1 MSNDVLIDAEFR
13 TLIPP
18 LAPEEFKALE
28 ESILAEGCRDAIVVW
43 KEKGVVLDGHNRYDI
58 CVKHGIPYRTFEKPL
73 VDRDEAILWIIDNQL
88 GRRNLNPEQ
97 MSLLRGQR
105 YNRTK
110 RQDGGHGDQKSEYQ
124 TDTPNTA
131 EVLASQ
137 YGVSAPTIKR
147 DGQFAQAVDILE
159 DFLPGI
165 TARVVHGESISKQAV
180 IEAAREPETAAEKLN
195 KPHVANNSGENEW
208 YTPAI
213 YIEAARR
220 VMGSIDTDPASSD
233 IANDTVKAKTYHTVE
248 DNGLEQPW
256 SGNVW
261 MNPPYAQPLVAEFSE
276 ALSAKYESG
285 EITQACIL
293 VNNATETVW
302 FQRMMSLCSA
312 ICFIRGRVK
321 FVDKAGLSTGAP
333 LQGQAILYL
342 GKNPQRFATEF
353 AEMGKVLYA

>member
-1 MSNDVLIDAEFR
+1 MGNDVLIDAEFR

-28 ESILAEGCRDAIVVW
+28 ESNLAEGCRDAIVVW
-43 KEKGVVLDGHNRYDI
+43 KEKGIILDGHNRYDI
-58 CVKHGIPYRTFEKPL
+58 CTKHGVPYRTFEKSFA
-73 VDRDEAILWIIDNQL
+73 DRDKSILWIIDNQL

-110 RQDGGHGDQKSEYQ
+110 QAHGGQIPGTRMAQN
-124 TDTPNTA
+124 DTSSTA

-137 YGVSAPTIKR
+137 FGVSAPTIKR
-147 DGQFAQAVDILE
+147 DGQFAQAVDTLE

-165 TARVVHGESISKQAV
+165 TARVIHGESISKQAV

-285 EITQACIL
+285 EITQACVL
-293 VNNATETVW
+293 VNNATETTW
-302 FQRMMSLCSA
+302 FQRMMGVCTA
-312 ICFIRGRVK
+312 ICFLRGRVK
-321 FVDKAGLSTGAP
+321 FIDKEGKSTGAP

-342 GKNPQRFATEF
+342 GKNVDKFATEF
-353 AEMGKVLYA
+353 ADMGKVLYA

>member
-1 MSNDVLIDAEFR
+1 MGNDVLIDAEFR

-18 LAPEEFKALE
+18 LAPEEFRALE

-43 KEKGVVLDGHNRYDI
+43 KEKGVILDGHNRYDI
-58 CVKHGIPYRTFEKPL
+58 CAKHDIPYRTFEKPL
-73 VDRDEAILWIIDNQL
+73 ADRDEAILWIIDNQL

-97 MSLLRGQR
+97 MSLLRGQK
-105 YNRTK
+105 YNRIK
-110 RQDGGHGDQKSEYQ
+110 AREQSPSGQFVRKAE
-124 TDTPNTA
+124 TA
-131 EVLASQ
+131 ETLAAQ
-137 YGVSAPTIKR
+137 HGVAERTIRR
-147 DGQFAQAVDILE
+147 DGQFAQAVDTLE

-165 TARVVHGESISKQAV
+165 TARVIHGESMSKQAV

>member
-1 MSNDVLIDAEFR
+1 MGNDVLIDAEFR
-13 TLIPP
+13 AIIPP

-28 ESILAEGCRDAIVVW
+28 ESILAEGCRDAIVTW
-43 KEKGVVLDGHNRYDI
+43 KEKGVILDGHNRYDI
-58 CVKHGIPYRTFEKPL
+58 CTKHGIPYRVFEKPL
-73 VDRDEAILWIIDNQL
+73 ENRDKAILWIIDNQL

-110 RQDGGHGDQKSEYQ
+110 RQDGGHGDQKSGYQ
-124 TDTPNTA
+124 IDTPNTA
-131 EVLASQ
+131 AVLASQ

-147 DGQFAQAVDILE
+147 DGQFAQAVDTLE

-165 TARVVHGESISKQAV
+165 TARVIHGESISRQAV

-233 IANDTVKAKTYHTVE
+233 IANETIKASVYYTIG
-248 DNGLEQPW
+248 DNGLVQSW

-261 MNPPYAQPLVAEFSE
+261 MNPPYAQPLVTQFSE
-276 ALSAKYESG
+276 AIANKYKSG
-285 EITQACIL
+285 EIKQACIL
-293 VNNATETVW
+293 VNNATETTW
-302 FQRMMSLCSA
+302 FQRMMEVCSA
-312 ICFIRGRVK
+312 ICFLRGRVK
-321 FVDKAGLSTGAP
+321 FVDKEGKATGAP
-333 LQGQAILYL
+333 LQGQVILYL
-342 GKNPQRFATEF
+342 GKNVEKFATEF
-353 AEMGKVLYA
+353 TEMGKILYA